1 MKSKI
6 DILGYIL
13 LGLFFFLQTLKLIFE
28 NIYYIWVIDILIS
41 LIILVAIFL
50 IFKKDKCN

>member
-50 IFKKDKCN
+50 IFKKDKYN